1 MIATARDAAGLGAAL
16 PGTLMPLA
24 AFDGRATV
32 LGLATEQGPLAL
44 TLLNGALRA
53 VTEVQRVGR
62 LRIEGADT
70 AVQALALALVGEIGI
85 AVPRAGLAT
94 EALAVAAGTCP
105 APRRLGAPELP
116 AGLSVAE
123 AFAHVVGHLADVILW
138 FAPLA
143 AGGHD
148 GPEPVHQM
156 RVAVRRLRSAIQVFR
171 RALRCP
177 AVDAA
182 DVGLKALAARLG
194 PTRDWDVFVTETA
207 ATAEAAFPTEP
218 RLRRLL
224 VAAGRWRRARHDEL
238 REFLHGAE
246 FRRLGVELACLAGG
260 QDWLAR
266 LDDAAQAEIAAPL
279 EAFAAHVLDRR
290 LKKLVVVEDD
300 LSLLEPPALHAIRLS
315 AKRLRYAA
323 EVFAP
328 LIRARRRHASCVG

>member
-1 MIATARDAAGLGAAL
+1 M
-16 PGTLMPLA
+16 
-24 AFDGRATV
+24 
-32 LGLATEQGPLAL
+32 
-44 TLLNGALRA
+44 
-53 VTEVQRVGR
+53 
-62 LRIEGADT
+62 
-70 AVQALALALVGEIGI
+70 
-85 AVPRAGLAT
+85 
-94 EALAVAAGTCP
+94 
-105 APRRLGAPELP
+105 
-116 AGLSVAE
+116 
-123 AFAHVVGHLADVILW
+123 
-138 FAPLA
+138 
-143 AGGHD
+143 
-148 GPEPVHQM
+148 
-156 RVAVRRLRSAIQVFR
+156 
-171 RALRCP
+171 
-177 AVDAA
+177 DAA

-328 LIRARRRHASCVG
+328 LYPGKATARFLRRLSRLQDLLGALNDASVAAGLLGELSGGNHGFACGLIQGFIGARSGEMRGGIDEAWRRFHRQGQFWE